1 MKTFAFVTSLLF
13 VLTQGASSHG
23 ALVSTILTLDAATPT
38 VNTLDLS
45 LSVTEMGMVIP
56 LGASATELSGTMN
69 AEIEIDFATG
79 VISSLNLTGG
89 TLIGSE
95 WSMANVPTGNPNDPT
110 ETMTLVGAGTTAT
123 ADTIPASS
131 AVAGG
136 NFNGTEHLIPLTG
149 GTVAPVGVTL
159 AGTDING
166 SGTGTLTATKN
177 GDQYDLFFS
186 MDIVDSETL
195 AGGDLGITGTLV
207 ARGTVTAI
215 PEPTAALALMAAIV
229 VGVVVRR
236 RRWCG

>member
-1 MKTFAFVTSLLF
+1 MKKIAFVTGFLF
-13 VLTQGASSHG
+13 ALTQGASSHA

-38 VNTLDLS
+38 VNTLDLT
-45 LSVTEMGMVIP
+45 LSAMGTP

-79 VISSLNLTGG
+79 VISSLNFTGG
-89 TLIGSE
+89 NLVGSE
-95 WSMANVPTGNPNDPT
+95 WSMAGVPTGNPNDPT

-136 NFNGTEHLIPLTG
+136 SFAGNEHLIPLTG
-149 GTVAPVGVTL
+149 GTVAPVNVTL

-166 SGTGTLTATKN
+166 GGTGTLTATKN

-207 ARGTVTAI
+207 ARGAVTAI
-215 PEPTAALALMAAIV
+215 PEPSGALALMV
-229 VGVVVRR
+229 VVAGVVVRR
-236 RRWCG
+236 RR

>member
-1 MKTFAFVTSLLF
+1 MRKFAFVTSLLF
-13 VLTQGASSHG
+13 ALTQGASSHG
-23 ALVSTILTLDAATPT
+23 ARVSTILTLDAATPT

-45 LSVTEMGMVIP
+45 LSAMGFP

-79 VISSLNLTGG
+79 VISSLNFTGG
-89 TLIGSE
+89 TMFGSE
-95 WSMANVPTGNPNDPT
+95 WSMAGVPTGNPTNPT

-131 AVAGG
+131 DVDGG
-136 NFNGTEHLIPLTG
+136 NFDGTEHLIPLTG
-149 GTVAPVGVTL
+149 GTVSPVGVTL

-166 SGTGTLTATKN
+166 GGTGTLTATKN

-195 AGGDLGITGTLV
+195 DAGDLDITGTLV

-215 PEPTAALALMAAIV
+215 PEPTGAFALMVV
-229 VGVVVRR
+229 VGGVLVRR
-236 RRWCG
+236 RR